1 VVGQGRG
8 RLRRVVVV
16 IGLAVLVALALSVGG
31 CGGGGDDVELVRGVT
46 VDVEA
51 RDNTF
56 VPEET
61 TVAAGTSV
69 RFVNVGRN
77 DHNVIPV
84 SDDQDELLVE
94 TDDLAPEA
102 EATVRLTEPGT
113 YRYYCSIHGTKTAG
127 MIGTIEVTG

>member
-1 VVGQGRG
+1 MQARG
-8 RLRRVVVV
+8 RVARLRHRVAT
-16 IGLAVLVALALSVGG
+16 LAVAVGVLAVAGGG
-31 CGGGGDDVELVRGVT
+31 CGGSRSDVELVRGVT

-56 VPEET
+56 VPEDT
-61 TVAAGTSV
+61 TVAAGTNV

-77 DHNVIPV
+77 DHNVIPI

-94 TDDLAPEA
+94 TDSLGPEA

-113 YRYYCSIHGTKTAG
+113 YRYYCSIHGTETAG
-127 MIGTIEVTG
+127 MIGTVEVTG